1 MGMFD
6 YFIERVLTHEGGYVN
21 DPRDPGQETRWGI
34 SKRSYPAVD
43 IRNLTRAQAI
53 DIYRRD
59 FWQRVRGDEL
69 PREFAFQAL
78 DAAVNH
84 GIGNAVRWMQ
94 RAAGVADDGVIGP
107 VTLAAVQ
114 RAQPAD
120 AGRDEQGVQQGAQA
134 GHGQGVI
141 APDSLGED
149 KGVLRAYGEDKARAH
164 AHALP
169 VCRGDV
175 HGHFV

>member
-1 MGMFD
+1 MNFD
-6 YFIERVLTHEGGYVN
+6 QAFERLIGHEGGYVA
-21 DPRDPGQETRWGI
+21 DSRDPGGETKFGI
-34 SKRSYPAVD
+34 SKRAYPHLD
-43 IRNLTRAQAI
+43 IKALTLHDAK

-120 AGRDEQGVQQGAQA
+120 
-134 GHGQGVI
+134 
-141 APDSLGED
+141 L
-149 KGVLRAYGEDKARAH
+149 VLRFNAERLRFYAKLTTFDAFGRGWVNRVAGNLDH
-164 AHALP
+164 AAA
-169 VCRGDV
+169 DN
-175 HGHFV
+175 

>member
-34 SKRSYPAVD
+34 SKRAYPQVD
-43 IRNLTRAQAI
+43 IRNLTRAQAV

-114 RAQPAD
+114 RAQAAD
-120 AGRDEQGVQQGAQA
+120 
-134 GHGQGVI
+134 
-141 APDSLGED
+141 L
-149 KGVLRAYGEDKARAH
+149 VLRFNAERLRFYAKLTTFSTFGRGWVNRVAGNLEH
-164 AHALP
+164 AAADN
-169 VCRGDV
+169 GS
-175 HGHFV
+175 

>member
-6 YFIERVLTHEGGYVN
+6 YFIERVLAHEGGYVN

-34 SKRSYPAVD
+34 SKRAYPHLD
-43 IRNLTRAQAI
+43 IRNLTRAQAV

-120 AGRDEQGVQQGAQA
+120 
-134 GHGQGVI
+134 
-141 APDSLGED
+141 L
-149 KGVLRAYGEDKARAH
+149 VLRFNAERLRFYAKLTTFGTFGRGWVNRVAGNLDH
-164 AHALP
+164 AAA
-169 VCRGDV
+169 DN
-175 HGHFV
+175 

>member
-1 MGMFD
+1 MKAFD
-6 YFIERVLTHEGGYVN
+6 LLVERVLSHEGGYVN

-34 SKRSYPAVD
+34 SKRAYPHLD
-43 IRNLTRAQAI
+43 IRNLTRAQAV

-114 RAQPAD
+114 RAQAAD
-120 AGRDEQGVQQGAQA
+120 
-134 GHGQGVI
+134 
-141 APDSLGED
+141 L
-149 KGVLRAYGEDKARAH
+149 VLRFNAERLRFYAKLTTFSTFGRGWVNRVAGNLDH
-164 AHALP
+164 AAADN
-169 VCRGDV
+169 GS
-175 HGHFV
+175 

>member
-21 DPRDPGQETRWGI
+21 DARDPGGETKYGI
-34 SKRSYPAVD
+34 AKRSYPAVD

-107 VTLAAVQ
+107 ITLAAVQ
-114 RAQPAD
+114 RAKPAD
-120 AGRDEQGVQQGAQA
+120 
-134 GHGQGVI
+134 
-141 APDSLGED
+141 L
-149 KGVLRAYGEDKARAH
+149 VLRFNAERLRFYAKLTTFATFGRGWVNRVAGNLEH
-164 AHALP
+164 AAA
-169 VCRGDV
+169 DN
-175 HGHFV
+175 